1 MRNETQMGNQT
12 NSPKPN
18 QSPMNPP
25 VQAPSVKPG
34 NTPPGVQRD
43 TKPKE
48 DNPKID
54 NPREAD
60 KKAAA
65 AQDLPTTH
73 VMTKEASEQASDQA
87 SEQSASPS
95 TLELWKT
102 KLARAKLHWNK
113 LQQDELVATEGST
126 ELLSGLVQK
135 RYSMNKAQADKQVE
149 EFLAEES
156 K

>member
-1 MRNETQMGNQT
+1 MENQTRFDNQT

-34 NTPPGVQRD
+34 NPPPGDRD

-48 DNPKID
+48 GSPKID
-54 NPREAD
+54 NPKEHD
-60 KKAAA
+60 KKSASAENI
-65 AQDLPTTH
+65 QSTH
-73 VMTKEASEQASDQA
+73 VMTKEANDQTT
-87 SEQSASPS
+87 SPS

-102 KLARAKLHWNK
+102 KLNKAKQHWSK
-113 LQQDELVATEGST
+113 LQQDELIATEGSS

-149 EFLAEES
+149 EFLADETR
-156 K
+156 